1 MTTMNTLQIRI
12 LLVGLLFA
20 MGLSHRYVAAAVPTL
35 PASAN
40 ADRLAV
46 GQRIY
51 REGITSSGAPLR
63 AATAGQ
69 TQLSGKEVACVA
81 CHRRSGYG
89 STEGQTTVRPI
100 TAGALF
106 EDKTLVVRSPRI
118 KAQLG
123 SRQRPAYSAQTLARA
138 IRQGLDSSD
147 KPLESLMPRFV
158 LTDDDMASLILYL
171 NTLSLDPSPGVDDQ
185 EIHFATV
192 VDSNVAPQR
201 RRAMLEVMQAFFKDK
216 GANVRQEELRR
227 DAGNMRM
234 YRAYRKWVLHV
245 WELQGSAESWPAQLE
260 AYYRDQ
266 PVFALVGGLG
276 LADWAPVHAFSE
288 RFEVPAVFAQMGLP
302 VTQGENNYNLYLTR
316 GVALQVDVLAS
327 FLKSQGE
334 TQRVIQVYRADATGL
349 AASARLREALAS
361 HAKIEDVVLVGVPD
375 ANFWSKLIAAQ
386 ADGVVLWLTGQELV
400 NLPPDGLPVPTY
412 LAFDFLGEKL
422 PTDLTKR
429 NENVRLVYPSDLSPK
444 HESRLLRNKIWLR
457 SKGIAITDEVVQ
469 MNTLFAMTVVS
480 DALGH
485 LMDSFSRDYFVERIE
500 HAVAQM
506 PTPSFYPGVSLGQG
520 QRFAAKGASVV
531 RLVGGEKPQFK
542 GLSEWIVP

>member
-1 MTTMNTLQIRI
+1 MNTLQIRI

-361 HAKIEDVVLVGVPD
+361 HAKIEDVVLAGVPD

>member
-1 MTTMNTLQIRI
+1 MNTLQIRI
-12 LLVGLLFA
+12 LFVGLLFA
-20 MGLSHRYVAAAVPTL
+20 LGLSYRHVAAAVSTL
-35 PASAN
+35 PVSAN
-40 ADRLAV
+40 ADRLAA

-63 AATAGQ
+63 ASTAGQ

-100 TAGALF
+100 TAAALF
-106 EDKTLVVRSPRI
+106 EDRTLMVRSPRI

-147 KPLESLMPRFV
+147 KPLESLMPRFI

-192 VDSNVAPQR
+192 VDSKVAPQR

-245 WELQGSAESWPAQLE
+245 WELQGSPGSWPAQLE
-260 AYYRDQ
+260 AYYRNQ

-288 RFEVPAVFAQMGLP
+288 RFEVPAVFAQVGLP

-327 FLKSQGE
+327 FLQNQGA

-349 AASARLREALAS
+349 AASARLRAALAS
-361 HAKIEDVVLVGVPD
+361 RLVIDDLVLTGVPD
-375 ANFWSKLIAAQ
+375 ASFWNKLMTAR

-400 NLPPDGLPVPTY
+400 NLPPDGFPVPTY
-412 LAFDFLGEKL
+412 LAFDFLGQKL
-422 PTDLTKR
+422 PTDLGKR
-429 NENVRLVYPSDLSPK
+429 NGNMRLVYPSDLSPK

-457 SKGIAITDEVVQ
+457 SKGIAVSDEAVQ

-500 HAVAQM
+500 HAVAQT

-531 RLVGGEKPQFK
+531 TLVGGDKPQFK
-542 GLSEWIVP
+542 SLSEWIVP

>member
-1 MTTMNTLQIRI
+1 MNTLQIRI

-20 MGLSHRYVAAAVPTL
+20 MGLSHRHVAAAVPTL
-35 PASAN
+35 PANAN

-63 AATAGQ
+63 AVTAGQ

-106 EDKTLVVRSPRI
+106 EGKTLVVRSPRI

-138 IRQGLDSSD
+138 IRHGLDSSD

-201 RRAMLEVMQAFFKDK
+201 RRAMLEIMQAFFKDK

-245 WELQGSAESWPAQLE
+245 WELQGSPESWPAQLE

-288 RFEVPAVFAQMGLP
+288 RFEVPAVFAQVGLP

-334 TQRVIQVYRADATGL
+334 TQRVIQVYRADTTGL

-361 HAKIEDVVLVGVPD
+361 HAKIEDVVLAGVPD

-400 NLPPDGLPVPTY
+400 NFPPDGLPVPTY

-531 RLVGGEKPQFK
+531 RLVGAEKPQYK

>member
-361 HAKIEDVVLVGVPD
+361 HAKIEDVVLAGVPD